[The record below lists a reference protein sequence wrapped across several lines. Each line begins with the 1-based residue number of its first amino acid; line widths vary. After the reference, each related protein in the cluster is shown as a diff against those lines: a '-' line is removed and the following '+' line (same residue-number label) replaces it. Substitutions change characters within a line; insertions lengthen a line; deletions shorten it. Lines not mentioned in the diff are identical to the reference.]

1 MPDPDSELLLSPAL
15 IALSLLQLG
24 FFFAGLALLW
34 RRRHRWRERLAGE
47 FPARLLA
54 SPHSV
59 GSMLLACLIVV
70 AGGLGGQM
78 TASHFGRAAFPP
90 AADGTMGLFHVVAGA
105 GFQLG
110 LLLGLLAAR
119 LLLPRPPA
127 EIPPPAEP
135 ALGPGAAVGAGALT
149 FIAALPPIWLT
160 SLGWRL
166 LLDALGI
173 AAPPQD
179 IVLFFANNGDTRAL
193 FVMVLL
199 AVGIAPLV
207 EELLFRA
214 GLFRWLRTRTSRP
227 ASLLLPALIFAFL
240 HGSLAALVPL
250 LVLAVILSIAYERSG
265 HVLVPITAHA
275 LFNLNTLL
283 ILLAGFPA

>member
-1 MPDPDSELLLSPAL
+1 MPDPDPELLLSPAL
-15 IALSLLQLG
+15 VALSLLQLA
-24 FFFAGLALLW
+24 FFFVGLALLW
-34 RRRHRWRERLAGE
+34 RRRHRWRERLTGE
-47 FPARLLA
+47 FPARLA
-54 SPHSV
+54 PSSRSV

-70 AGGLGGQM
+70 AGGLAGQI
-78 TASHFGRAAFPP
+78 TASHFGRTSFPP

-110 LLLGLLAAR
+110 LLAGLLAAR
-119 LLLPRPPA
+119 LALHRPRA
-127 EIPPPAEP
+127 ESLPAEP
-135 ALGPGAAVGAGALT
+135 GLGAWAAVGFGALT
-149 FIAALPPIWLT
+149 FVAALPPIWLA
-160 SLGWRL
+160 SLVWRM
-166 LLDALGI
+166 LLDWLGI
-173 AAPPQD
+173 EAPPQD

-193 FVMVLL
+193 VVMMLL

-227 ASLLLPALIFAFL
+227 ASLLLPALIFASL
-240 HGSLAALVPL
+240 HGSLAALAPL
-250 LVLAVILSIAYERSG
+250 LVLAVILSLAYERSG
-265 HVLVPITAHA
+265 HVLTPITAHA